1 MRFHLKSVPAA
12 PEKYILAVTK
22 AQEKL
27 RPHTSLLRVNRYRI
41 QRQSRTMSA
50 LRRTRPSAIPRQADA
65 MSYLV
70 DVLSARFVPQVWRFT
85 RKRLR

>member
-27 RPHTSLLRVNRYRI
+27 RPHTSLLRVNRYR
-41 QRQSRTMSA
+41 RN
-50 LRRTRPSAIPRQADA
+50 
-65 MSYLV
+65 
-70 DVLSARFVPQVWRFT
+70 
-85 RKRLR
+85 

>member
-27 RPHTSLLRVNRYRI
+27 RPHTSLLRVNRYRSI
-41 QRQSRTMSA
+41 QRQCRPMSA
-50 LRRTRPSAIPRQADA
+50 MPPIATIQG
-65 MSYLV
+65 MS
-70 DVLSARFVPQVWRFT
+70 QN
-85 RKRLR
+85 